1 MMELNNNPKQCEN
14 CCHTRVCS
22 LKDKLKAYIEEYDML
37 NKKYGDF
44 FPKNPNCPEY
54 LSNNAINKHYHE
66 INTPNDKIDKETSDA
81 VDKQVEEWVKRLKD
95 SPFVCNGE
103 PIKITFRDSGRDE
116 YERNNLNFID
126 EDKCCEVPKLTEEDF
141 VKVLE
146 NILNCGF

>member
-44 FPKNPNCPEY
+44 FPKNPSCPEY
-54 LSNNAINKHYHE
+54 LSSNGL
-66 INTPNDKIDKETSDA
+66 INTTNDKIDKETSNIMN
-81 VDKQVEEWVKRLKD
+81 KQVEEWVKKLKD

-116 YERNNLNFID
+116 CERNNLNFIN
-126 EDKCCEVPKLTEEDF
+126 EDKCCEAPKLTEEGF